1 MTLKTKD
8 LHFKAEAV
16 QEDGVFSGYCNVFDL
31 KDSYGDIVRKGAFA
45 QTLLDWAGKGKMPPV
60 LWNHDRNQ
68 PIGVWTSLKEDDHGL
83 YGEGKLLINDVA
95 RAKEVH
101 ALLKAGA
108 IDGLSIGYFLNK
120 WTYDE
125 KEDTLEILDVD
136 LKEVSVV
143 TYPANVESTVSN
155 VKTALLH
162 GELPTLS
169 EFEKFLRE
177 AGFSKTQATAIAGH
191 GLRKLLRGEP
201 EKTEV
206 DTALT
211 ILKSINTGE

>member
-8 LHFKAEAV
+8 LQFKAEAV
-16 QEDGVFSGYCNVFDL
+16 QDDGFFSGYCNVFDL

-108 IDGLSIGYFLNK
+108 IDGLSIGYRLNK

-125 KEDTLEILDVD
+125 KDDVLEILDVD

-177 AGFSKTQATAIAGH
+177 AGFSKMQATAIAGH